1 MKQHKYLKIT
11 ISLILLIALITAASI
26 FLSYNVLTVRTF
38 SYETDKA
45 VDPVRAVVIS
55 DLHEHEFGKDN
66 VKLVEKIREQ
76 EPDIILMVGD
86 FVNQDST
93 ESTVVVKLVEQLSK
107 LAPVCYSLG
116 NHEESYMAK
125 TDWKFPKEIEK
136 AGAHFLDKEYV
147 DMDIRGTKLRIGGMF
162 SYAFGADGK
171 DSAAAA
177 PEDVKNFLMDFQD
190 TERLKIMMA
199 HRPDSFIF
207 GDAASVWDVDLV
219 VSGHDHGGQVVVPF
233 AGGVFGGDQG
243 YFPKYVHGMYEKER
257 LHLFV
262 SSGLGSA
269 NEPLPRVNNLPE
281 VAVVEIEKSTQT

>member
-1 MKQHKYLKIT
+1 MKQHKFLKIT
-11 ISLILLIALITAASI
+11 ISLILLVALITAASI
-26 FLSYNVLTVRTF
+26 FLSYNVLKVRTF

-76 EPDIILMVGD
+76 NPDIILMVGD
-86 FVNQDST
+86 FVNQDSAD
-93 ESTVVVKLVEQLSK
+93 STV
-107 LAPVCYSLG
+107 
-116 NHEESYMAK
+116 
-125 TDWKFPKEIEK
+125 
-136 AGAHFLDKEYV
+136 
-147 DMDIRGTKLRIGGMF
+147 
-162 SYAFGADGK
+162 
-171 DSAAAA
+171 AA
-177 PEDVKNFLMDFQD
+177 PEDVKKFLMDFQD
-190 TERLKIMMA
+190 TDRLKIMMA

>member
-1 MKQHKYLKIT
+1 MKQHRFLKIT

-93 ESTVVVKLVEQLSK
+93 ESTVAVKLVEQLSK

-125 TDWKFPKEIEK
+125 TDWNFPAEIEK

-147 DMDIRGTKLRIGGMF
+147 DMD
-162 SYAFGADGK
+162 
-171 DSAAAA
+171 
-177 PEDVKNFLMDFQD
+177 FQD
-190 TERLKIMMA
+190 TDRLKIMMA

>member
-1 MKQHKYLKIT
+1 MKQHKFLKIT
-11 ISLILLIALITAASI
+11 ISLILLVALITVASI

-86 FVNQDST
+86 FVNQDSAD
-93 ESTVVVKLVEQLSK
+93 STVAVKLVEQLSK

-125 TDWKFPKEIEK
+125 TDWNFPTEIEK

-147 DMDIRGTKLRIGGMF
+147 DVDIRGTKLRIGGMF

-177 PEDVKNFLMDFQD
+177 PEDVKKFLMDFQD
-190 TERLKIMMA
+190 TDRLKIMMA

-233 AGGVFGGDQG
+233 AGGSVWRRPGIFS
-243 YFPKYVHGMYEKER
+243 KVCAWH
-257 LHLFV
+257 V
-262 SSGLGSA
+262 
-269 NEPLPRVNNLPE
+269 
-281 VAVVEIEKSTQT
+281 

>member
-11 ISLILLIALITAASI
+11 ISLILLIAFITAASI
-26 FLSYNVLTVRTF
+26 FLSYNVLKVRTF

-125 TDWKFPKEIEK
+125 TDWNFPKEIEK

-147 DMDIRGTKLRIGGMF
+147 NVDIRGTKLRIGGMF

-177 PEDVKNFLMDFQD
+177 PEDVN
-190 TERLKIMMA
+190 
-199 HRPDSFIF
+199 
-207 GDAASVWDVDLV
+207 LV

>member
-1 MKQHKYLKIT
+1 MKQHKFLKIT
-11 ISLILLIALITAASI
+11 ISLILLVALITAASI
-26 FLSYNVLTVRTF
+26 FLSYNVLKVRTF

-125 TDWKFPKEIEK
+125 TDWNFPKEIEK

-147 DMDIRGTKLRIGGMF
+147 DVDIRGTKLRIGG
-162 SYAFGADGK
+162 
-171 DSAAAA
+171 
-177 PEDVKNFLMDFQD
+177 DVFLC
-190 TERLKIMMA
+190 I
-199 HRPDSFIF
+199 
-207 GDAASVWDVDLV
+207 W
-219 VSGHDHGGQVVVPF
+219 SGWKG
-233 AGGVFGGDQG
+233 FGGCGTGGCEEISDGFTG
-243 YFPKYVHGMYEKER
+243 YGPFEDHDGAQTGFLYIWRCGVGVGCGSGCER
-257 LHLFV
+257 
-262 SSGLGSA
+262 
-269 NEPLPRVNNLPE
+269 
-281 VAVVEIEKSTQT
+281 T

>member
-1 MKQHKYLKIT
+1 MKQHKFLKIT
-11 ISLILLIALITAASI
+11 ISLILLVALITAASI

-93 ESTVVVKLVEQLSK
+93 ESTVSK

-125 TDWKFPKEIEK
+125 TDWNFPTEIEK

-171 DSAAAA
+171 DSAEFSDGFSGYG
-177 PEDVKNFLMDFQD
+177 PFEDHDGAQTGFLYIWRCGVGVGCGSGC
-190 TERLKIMMA
+190 ER
-199 HRPDSFIF
+199 
-207 GDAASVWDVDLV
+207 
-219 VSGHDHGGQVVVPF
+219 
-233 AGGVFGGDQG
+233 
-243 YFPKYVHGMYEKER
+243 
-257 LHLFV
+257 
-262 SSGLGSA
+262 
-269 NEPLPRVNNLPE
+269 
-281 VAVVEIEKSTQT
+281 T

>member
-1 MKQHKYLKIT
+1 M
-11 ISLILLIALITAASI
+11 
-26 FLSYNVLTVRTF
+26 
-38 SYETDKA
+38 
-45 VDPVRAVVIS
+45 DPVRAVVIS

-66 VKLVEKIREQ
+66 
-76 EPDIILMVGD
+76 
-86 FVNQDST
+86 
-93 ESTVVVKLVEQLSK
+93 VKLVEQLSK

-125 TDWKFPKEIEK
+125 TDWNFPAEIEK

-147 DMDIRGTKLRIGGMF
+147 DVDIRGTKLRIGGMF

-190 TERLKIMMA
+190 TDRLKIMMA

>member
-1 MKQHKYLKIT
+1 MKQHRFLKIT

-93 ESTVVVKLVEQLSK
+93 ESTVAVKLVEQLSK

-125 TDWKFPKEIEK
+125 TDWNFP
-136 AGAHFLDKEYV
+136 
-147 DMDIRGTKLRIGGMF
+147 
-162 SYAFGADGK
+162 
-171 DSAAAA
+171 
-177 PEDVKNFLMDFQD
+177 D
-190 TERLKIMMA
+190 TDRLKIMMA

>member
-1 MKQHKYLKIT
+1 MKQHKFLKIT

-45 VDPVRAVVIS
+45 VNPVRAVVIS

-107 LAPVCYSLG
+107 L
-116 NHEESYMAK
+116 
-125 TDWKFPKEIEK
+125 
-136 AGAHFLDKEYV
+136 
-147 DMDIRGTKLRIGGMF
+147 
-162 SYAFGADGK
+162 
-171 DSAAAA
+171 
-177 PEDVKNFLMDFQD
+177 
-190 TERLKIMMA
+190 
-199 HRPDSFIF
+199 
-207 GDAASVWDVDLV
+207 ASVWDVDLV

>member
-11 ISLILLIALITAASI
+11 ISLILLIAFITAASI
-26 FLSYNVLTVRTF
+26 FLSYNVLKVRTF

-125 TDWKFPKEIEK
+125 TDWNFPKEIEK

-147 DMDIRGTKLRIGGMF
+147 DVDIRGTKLRIGGMF

-177 PEDVKNFLMDFQD
+177 PEDVN
-190 TERLKIMMA
+190 
-199 HRPDSFIF
+199 
-207 GDAASVWDVDLV
+207 LV

>member
-1 MKQHKYLKIT
+1 MKQHKFLKIT
-11 ISLILLIALITAASI
+11 ISLILLVALITVASVWM
-26 FLSYNVLTVRTF
+26 SYNVLTVRTF

-66 VKLVEKIREQ
+66 VKLVE
-76 EPDIILMVGD
+76 
-86 FVNQDST
+86 
-93 ESTVVVKLVEQLSK
+93 QLSK

-125 TDWKFPKEIEK
+125 TDWNFPTEIEK

-147 DMDIRGTKLRIGGMF
+147 DVDIRGTKLRIGGMF

-177 PEDVKNFLMDFQD
+177 PEDVKKFLMDFQD
-190 TERLKIMMA
+190 TDRLKIMMA

-207 GDAASVWDVDLV
+207 GDAASVWDVNLV

>member
-1 MKQHKYLKIT
+1 MKQHKFLKIT

-26 FLSYNVLTVRTF
+26 FLSYNVLKVRTF

-125 TDWKFPKEIEK
+125 TDWNFPTEIEK

-147 DMDIRGTKLRIGGMF
+147 DTEVNGQQLRIGGI
-162 SYAFGADGK
+162 YGYCLPARYLETNEADPEECAFL
-171 DSAAAA
+171 S
-177 PEDVKNFLMDFQD
+177 EFQD
-190 TERLKIMMA
+190 TDRYTVLLTHMPVCWLINDGINEWDIDCVFSGHVHGGEVILPFIGGMYA
-199 HRPDSFIF
+199 PDF
-207 GDAASVWDVDLV
+207 GWFPGKLEGVYTSDDGTKNLVLSRGLGTTEVIPRFNNIPEIVVVDL
-219 VSGHDHGGQVVVPF
+219 
-233 AGGVFGGDQG
+233 
-243 YFPKYVHGMYEKER
+243 M
-257 LHLFV
+257 
-262 SSGLGSA
+262 
-269 NEPLPRVNNLPE
+269 
-281 VAVVEIEKSTQT
+281 